1 MSRKILFVGVFT
13 PNSTNVAQAR
23 GFLDNSWETYAYDYR
38 AKLREYSSAKSRDD
52 DLIEKINEIQPH
64 IILFSKCNMMASRV
78 VDAAN
83 LIGSSVLWYMDG
95 MNNFNIELIEK
106 IKKVSYFV
114 GGIEGVVQE
123 AAKYNPN
130 SEFIPQCPDDKMN
143 YPLPDCD
150 SKYDVTFIGNVRA
163 PTGTHTDRQK
173 YLDTVKFQ
181 HFENVHGLEH
191 NLVVN
196 QSKINLNFSHT
207 STEGTSVRLYKILA
221 ARGFLL
227 TTPWKG
233 MDDLFTPGKD
243 FDIFTSPAELQEKI
257 RYYLSN
263 EDKREQIRTHGFNTV
278 QKYMPKNWARTII
291 SLVE

>member
-1 MSRKILFVGVFT
+1 
-13 PNSTNVAQAR
+13 
-23 GFLDNSWETYAYDYR
+23 
-38 AKLREYSSAKSRDD
+38 
-52 DLIEKINEIQPH
+52 
-64 IILFSKCNMMASRV
+64 MMASRV

-83 LIGSSVLWYMDG
+83 LVGSSVLWYMDG
-95 MNNFNIELIEK
+95 MNNFNAELIEK

-114 GGIEGVVQE
+114 GGIEGVVRE
-123 AAKYNPN
+123 ALKYNPN
-130 SEFIPQCPDDKMN
+130 STFIPQCPDDKMN
-143 YPLPDCD
+143 YPLSDCD
-150 SKYDVTFIGNVRA
+150 SKYNVTFIGNVRT

-207 STEGTSVRLYKILA
+207 STQGTSVRLYKILA

-257 RYYLSN
+257 RYYLRN
-263 EDKREQIRTHGFNTV
+263 ENKREQIRAHGFNTV
-278 QKYMPKNWARTII
+278 QQYMPKNWARSII
-291 SLVE
+291 SLVG